1 MVFPSIAARAWTAT
15 RTRVGAGLRACSA
28 ARVGAVRVA
37 PRVACFAAGL
47 ALCASAHAQTPPTY
61 TAAASPADGLSFAE
75 ATRIAL
81 ERAPALAARQADLDG
96 AQSASQ
102 SADAPPDPRLLVGI
116 DNLPIS
122 GPERFSTTREAM
134 TMKRLGWMQEVPNA
148 DKRQA
153 RADAAKAEVAQARA
167 ALVLDRSNVR
177 REVALAWL
185 ARYYAEQRLALFAAL
200 EDENRLLQQTIVA
213 RVAAGR
219 ALPADASMARQ
230 EALALA
236 DRRDELER
244 ARAQAAASLRRW
256 VGAAAAQPL
265 AGDPPELVPHAAH
278 LLDNIDRHAEL
289 GTYEA
294 TLART
299 DAQTRELE
307 ASKRGDWSW
316 EVMYGRRAPE
326 YGDMVSVQLSF
337 ELPFWSGQRQDPLI
351 AAKRQ
356 ERARIDAERD
366 DMRRRHAEEIEG
378 MLAEHSALSQQ
389 LARAHDAAVP
399 TADERVRLTLASY
412 EAGRADLGAVLAAR
426 RDAAEARLRTID
438 LAAQQHAVRA
448 RLATLSAEEAQ

>member
-1 MVFPSIAARAWTAT
+1 MVFPSFAARAWTAICT
-15 RTRVGAGLRACSA
+15 L
-28 ARVGAVRVA
+28 
-37 PRVACFAAGL
+37 AAGL
-47 ALCASAHAQTPPTY
+47 ALCAFAQAQTPPAY
-61 TAAASPADGLSFAE
+61 TAAASTATGLSFAE

-81 ERAPALAARQADLDG
+81 GRAPALTARQADLEG
-96 AQSASQ
+96 AQSASL
-102 SADAPPDPRLLVGI
+102 SADALPDPRLLVGI

-122 GPERFSTTREAM
+122 GPARFSTTSEAM

-148 DKRQA
+148 DKRRA
-153 RADAAKAEVAQARA
+153 RADAAEAEVAQVRA

-185 ARYYAEQRLALFAAL
+185 ARYYTERRLALFAAV
-200 EDENRLLQQTIVA
+200 EDENRLLQQTIGA

-230 EALALA
+230 EGLGLA

-244 ARAQAAASLRRW
+244 ARRQAIASLRRW
-256 VGAAAAQPL
+256 VGAAADQPL
-265 AGDPPELVPHAAH
+265 AGEPPELAPHAAH

-289 GTYEA
+289 GTYDA

-299 DAQTRELE
+299 EAQTRELE

-337 ELPFWSGQRQDPLI
+337 ELPFWSSRRQDPLI

-378 MLAEHSALSQQ
+378 MLAEHTALARQ
-389 LARAHDAAVP
+389 LARANEAAVP

-412 EAGRADLGAVLAAR
+412 EAGRTDLGAVLAAR
-426 RDAAEARLRTID
+426 RDAAEARLRAID
-438 LAAQQHAVRA
+438 LEAQQHAVRA

>member
-1 MVFPSIAARAWTAT
+1 MVFPSIAARARAAT
-15 RTRVGAGLRACSA
+15 RLRGGAGPHA
-28 ARVGAVRVA
+28 AAVARHAVRRAVL
-37 PRVACFAAGL
+37 VVSCFAAGL
-47 ALCASAHAQTPPTY
+47 APCVSAHAQTPPAT
-61 TAAASPADGLSFAE
+61 GLSYAE
-75 ATRIAL
+75 ATRLAL
-81 ERAPALAARQADLDG
+81 ERAPALRARQADLDG
-96 AQSASQ
+96 AQSASL
-102 SADAPPDPRLLVGI
+102 SADALPDPRLLVGI
-116 DNLPIS
+116 DNLPVS
-122 GPERFSTTREAM
+122 GPERWSTTAEAM
-134 TMKRLGWMQEVPNA
+134 TMKRVGWMQEVPNA
-148 DKRQA
+148 DKRRA
-153 RADAAKAEVAQARA
+153 RADAAEAEVAQARA
-167 ALVLDRSNVR
+167 ALALDRSNVR
-177 REVALAWL
+177 RDVALAWL
-185 ARYYAEQRLALFAAL
+185 GRYYAERRLALFAAL
-200 EDENRLLQQTIVA
+200 EDENRLLQQTIAA

-244 ARAQAAASLRRW
+244 ARAQALASLRRW
-256 VGAAAAQPL
+256 VGTAAAEPL
-265 AGDPPELVPHAAH
+265 AGDPPDLTPHAAH
-278 LLDNIDRHAEL
+278 LLGGIDRHAEL
-289 GTYEA
+289 GTYDA

-337 ELPFWSGQRQDPLI
+337 ELPFWSSRRQDPLI

-366 DMRRRHAEEIEG
+366 DMRARHAEEIEN
-378 MLAEHSALSQQ
+378 MLAEHNALSQQ
-389 LARAHDAAVP
+389 LARANDAAVP

-426 RDAAEARLRTID
+426 RDAAEARLRVID
-438 LAAQQHAVRA
+438 LEAQRQAVRA